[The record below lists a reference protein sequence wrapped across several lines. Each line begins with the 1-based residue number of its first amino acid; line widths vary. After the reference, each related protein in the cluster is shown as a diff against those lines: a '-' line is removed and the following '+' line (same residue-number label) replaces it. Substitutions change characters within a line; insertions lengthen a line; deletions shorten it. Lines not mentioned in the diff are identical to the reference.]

1 MTPNVSGNRVEY
13 QEPEDIEPEE
23 RQFKTNEVA
32 ESEKMY
38 RNRANNSFVTSCL
51 DNTFKINLLQ
61 LLFWMKYYV
70 KQTYVFIWRK

>member
-13 QEPEDIEPEE
+13 QEPEDIEPD
-23 RQFKTNEVA
+23 EVA

-38 RNRANNSFVTSCL
+38 KNRANNSFVTSCL

-70 KQTYVFIWRK
+70 KQTYIFLWRK